1 MQTTDVQNPGT
12 PRLPTRTTPG
22 TPSTYPRE
30 TAPRLPGLPGPGLPD
45 YAQMNTRAQQ
55 MNVTPYNQADIRRAG
70 SRAATQGNAVARN
83 QMAQFLA
90 RGGSLGSG
98 AAALLGGGLYG
109 AAAMAGL
116 DAERGMDMENRKAT
130 IEGEF
135 RRSDLLAQI
144 AAMQQAAAL
153 GTTSLNQRAV
163 ESDRNFDFNAYASDR
178 DYGMRERQFA
188 SDEAERRRRA
198 EQDRWRFQNE
208 QREYTM
214 NQPIRDMNRA
224 TQFNEMR
231 DAFAPQTNNSSN
243 ARWAADQYSFRY

>member
-1 MQTTDVQNPGT
+1 MLAIDPTSQ
-12 PRLPTRTTPG
+12 PRLATPTTPG
-22 TPSTYPRE
+22 TPSRYPRE
-30 TAPRLPGLPGPGLPD
+30 NAPRVPTITSPGLPD
-45 YAQMNTRAQQ
+45 YGAMNARAQQ
-55 MNVTPYNQADIRRAG
+55 LNVNPYTRADIRRAG
-70 SRAATQGNAVARN
+70 SRAATAGNAVARN
-83 QMAQFLA
+83 QMNQFLA
-90 RGGSLGSG
+90 RGGSMGSG
-98 AAALLGGGLYG
+98 AAALVGGGLYG

-116 DAERGMDMENRKAT
+116 DAERGADLENRRAG

-135 RRSDLLAQI
+135 RRNELMAQI
-144 AAMQQAAAL
+144 AAAQQAAAL
-153 GTTSLNQRAV
+153 GATGLNQRAV
-163 ESDRNFDFNAYASDR
+163 ESERNFDFNAYESDR

-198 EQDRWRFQNE
+198 DQDRWRFQNE

-243 ARWAADQYSFRY
+243 ARWAADRSTFRY